1 MNPAERSTAVKGM
14 AFAAVAVTIFA
25 VQDGI
30 SKHLAEHYPPAFV
43 VTIRYWAFAVF
54 VVFFSMS
61 RKGGLRAVAA
71 TKRPILQFSRGAL
84 LALETILAIAAFA
97 IVGLAATHA
106 IFASAPLIVAALSMP
121 MLGERVGW
129 RRWAAIGVGF
139 LGMLLILRPGV
150 GAFDPAILLAVI
162 AVIGF
167 AFYAIMT
174 RLASRA
180 DSSTTSFFWTGI
192 GGAAVMTVIV
202 PFYWTSMT
210 GEDWLWMGALC
221 ITGTVGHFL
230 LIKGYEY
237 ADAVLIQPLSYIQMV
252 LATMIG
258 VLVFSESVAIS
269 TFVGAAL
276 IVGAG
281 VFTAW
286 REHVVARRGARQ
298 SLAGMETTVG

>member
-1 MNPAERSTAVKGM
+1 MTAAPRNTAVKGM
-14 AFAAVAVTIFA
+14 AFAAIAVTIFA

-30 SKHLAEHYPPAFV
+30 SKHLAEQYPSAFI

-54 VVFFSMS
+54 VVLFSM
-61 RKGGLRAVAA
+61 RRRGGLLEVAR
-71 TKRPILQFSRGAL
+71 TSRPILQFCRGAL

-97 IVGLAATHA
+97 AAGLAATHA
-106 IFASAPLIVAALSMP
+106 VFASAPLMVAALSMP
-121 MLGERVGW
+121 ILGEHVGW

-139 LGMLLILRPGV
+139 VGMLLILRPGV
-150 GAFDPAILLAVI
+150 GVFDPALMLAVV

-167 AFYAIMT
+167 AFYGVMT
-174 RLASRA
+174 RLASRT
-180 DSSTTSFFWTGI
+180 DRSSTSFFWTGI

-202 PFYWTSMT
+202 PFYWPTMT
-210 GEDWLWMGALC
+210 GVDWLWMGALC
-221 ITGTVGHFL
+221 VTGTVGHFL

-258 VLVFSESVAIS
+258 VFVFSESLAIS
-269 TFVGAAL
+269 TVVGAAL

-286 REHVVARRGARQ
+286 REHVVSRRSARQ
-298 SLAGMETTVG
+298 SVAGLETTAG